1 MNKKIAITIVLLLII
16 AIASSYSYTLTR
28 QPTRLHITTTTS
40 LYATGLLDYL
50 SDNYEKVNPRVEAS
64 FIAVGSGAALK
75 MADKGDACM
84 VFVHAPSL
92 EKQYIEK
99 GTLKDHYIIAY
110 NYFVIVGP
118 PDDPAGVSKAHNA
131 SEAFSS
137 IYKAGDEGKTLF
149 ISRGDNSGTNVKELS
164 IWKAAGLN
172 PEGKNWYL
180 ESGQGM
186 GQTLVM
192 ADEKRAYTLSDIGT
206 FLKYKKDGTI
216 KTLKVLYTN
225 DTELINIYSMYIVT
239 TCKGKELDA
248 AKGFYNYVK
257 THLDL
262 IGSYGIDKYGQP
274 LFYSA
279 QGKEQELYSIWEELA
294 NQ

>member
-1 MNKKIAITIVLLLII
+1 MAITIVLLLII

-50 SDNYEKVNPRVEAS
+50 SDNYKKVNPRVEAS

-131 SEAFSS
+131 SEAFSL